1 MFRTFV
7 AAVALAVTSLGL
19 AAPSHAE
26 EQATTPAAAQNRLM
40 IVNGNS
46 GHVIY
51 DDRRPD
57 LYCVTRRFVAGYTY
71 EGRPIFRRTMHCR

>member
-7 AAVALAVTSLGL
+7 AAAALAVVSLGL

-26 EQATTPAAAQNRLM
+26 EPAAAPAGAQNRLM

-46 GHVIY
+46 GYVIY
-51 DDRRPD
+51 DDRRND
-57 LYCVTRRFVAGYTY
+57 LFCVTRRFVAGYTY
-71 EGRPIFRRTMHCR
+71 EGRPIFRRTMRCR